1 MPDYAVIALG
11 GKQYRVREGERL
23 LVDRLA
29 VEPGETFSPVVL
41 AVGGDKAISDG
52 GSVTARVE
60 EHLLGKKI
68 VVFTYRAKKD
78 SKKKRGHRSRLSRI
92 QIESIAGA

>member
-1 MPDYAVIALG
+1 MADYAVIAVG

-23 LVDRLA
+23 LVDRLK
-29 VEPGETFSPVVL
+29 VEAGETFNPDVL
-41 AVGGDKAISDG
+41 AVGGDKTIADG
-52 GSVTARVE
+52 GTVTARVE

-92 QIESIAGA
+92 QIESIAGV

>member
-1 MPDYAVIALG
+1 MPDYAVIAVG
-11 GKQYRVREGERL
+11 GKQYRVREGEEL

-29 VEPGETFSPVVL
+29 VQPGETFTPPVV
-41 AVGGDKAISDG
+41 AVGDANGISDG

-68 VVFTYRAKKD
+68 IVFTYRAKKD

-92 QIESIAGA
+92 QIESIGA